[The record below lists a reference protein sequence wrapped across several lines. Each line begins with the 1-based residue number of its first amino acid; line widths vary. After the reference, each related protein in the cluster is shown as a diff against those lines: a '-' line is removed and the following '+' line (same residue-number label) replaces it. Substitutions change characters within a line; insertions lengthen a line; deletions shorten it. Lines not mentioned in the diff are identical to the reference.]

1 MLCKFVLQKMWWYT
15 SDTSWWIVRNKF
27 FFVLIC
33 FLFYLRRLQFSL
45 EFCCRCNF
53 SIITIQLSQFFV
65 QSIKFYQ
72 IVLSYRINPRIIEMK
87 MKNSHFN
94 FEYFSHFI
102 LCFFPN
108 ENLQIII
115 EVIFHSTEIN
125 INLICQLFVLYAVRR
140 NCDLL
145 SLRNSK
151 AWFIDWN
158 LFSNMLLSI
167 KLAKN

>member
-45 EFCCRCNF
+45 EFWCWCNF
-53 SIITIQLSQFFV
+53 SITTIQLSQFFV

-94 FEYFSHFI
+94 FGIFFSFR
-102 LCFFPN
+102 L
-108 ENLQIII
+108 
-115 EVIFHSTEIN
+115 V
-125 INLICQLFVLYAVRR
+125 
-140 NCDLL
+140 
-145 SLRNSK
+145 
-151 AWFIDWN
+151 
-158 LFSNMLLSI
+158 LFSKWKSTNNNWSNFSFHWNKHQLDLST
-167 KLAKN
+167 LRT